1 MFVVEFLLFS
11 SIGYKILYHLPV
23 HQRFP
28 AEEINFQ
35 VSPVSGIGN
44 QKIKSFFPH
53 LK

>member
-11 SIGYKILYHLPV
+11 SIGNEILYHLPV

-44 QKIKSFFPH
+44 EKIKGFFSH